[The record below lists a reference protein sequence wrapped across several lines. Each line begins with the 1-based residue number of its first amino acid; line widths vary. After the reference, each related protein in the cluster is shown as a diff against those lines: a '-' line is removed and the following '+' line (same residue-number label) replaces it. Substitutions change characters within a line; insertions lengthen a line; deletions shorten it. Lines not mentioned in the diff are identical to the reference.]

1 MRKKLEIALSEV
13 NNAYPDFIN
22 GILLYTKDLDKDE
35 EIVCFIKSNNNVT
48 IESKKV
54 LMELLLR
61 MDLLV
66 LGNLYLKNLKES
78 LQMYNNYLIII
89 GLAKRSKTKIQW
101 PKIIFLIT
109 KKIIIKIK
117 NNNNSL

>member
-48 IESKKV
+48 TSNVIEYVS
-54 LMELLLR
+54 
-61 MDLLV
+61 DLL
-66 LGNLYLKNLKES
+66 G
-78 LQMYNNYLIII
+78 
-89 GLAKRSKTKIQW
+89 
-101 PKIIFLIT
+101 F
-109 KKIIIKIK
+109 
-117 NNNNSL
+117 